1 MDKLRAINL
10 FVRVVDAGSF
20 TAVAR
25 ELNVTTSMISKEI
38 RRLENELGV
47 RLMHRSTRGQQLT
60 SIGEGYLQRCREL
73 LIKMDDADAYVQ
85 HMQSNPRGK
94 LRINAPMALG
104 ITDLSQMFS
113 AYMKAYPDIE
123 LDIHLGDENLDLIEH
138 AFDLGFRASSQSF
151 DSSYI
156 GKPLTRFRYQVC
168 ASPAYLAAHDRI
180 GRVSDLKKHNC
191 FVYSYFRSG
200 DHWPLNEGVRISG
213 TLKVNSTLFMRQA
226 IEDGL
231 GIGFLPSFV
240 ARPGL
245 ETGKLKEV
253 LPRAERPELTLYALY
268 PNRRFVQPKLLSCI
282 AFLQAWFGGQPGSA
296 VTVGAGKPVRR

>member
-20 TAVAR
+20 TAVAD
-25 ELNVTTSMISKEI
+25 ELNVTTSMVSKEI
-38 RRLENELGV
+38 RRLEAALGV

-73 LIKMDDADAYVQ
+73 LITMDDADAYVQ
-85 HMQSNPRGK
+85 HMQSNPKGK

-104 ITDLSQMFS
+104 ITDLSSMFS

-123 LDIHLGDENLDLIEH
+123 LDIHLGDESQDLIEH
-138 AFDLGFRASSQSF
+138 GFDLGFRASSQRF

-156 GKPLTRFRYQVC
+156 GKPLTRFQYRIC
-168 ASPAYLAAHDRI
+168 ASPEYLANHNRI
-180 GRVSDLKKHNC
+180 SKVTDLQQHNC

-200 DHWPLNEGVRISG
+200 NHWPLNDGITIDG
-213 TLKVNSTLFMRQA
+213 TLKVNSTLFMRQV

-240 ARPGL
+240 ARDGL
-245 ETGKLKEV
+245 YNGKLKEI
-253 LPRAERPELTLYALY
+253 LPRAKRPVLTLYALY
-268 PNRRFVQPKLLSCI
+268 PDRRFVQPKLLSCI
-282 AFLQAWFGGQPGSA
+282 TFMQAWFEEQL
-296 VTVGAGKPVRR
+296 K